1 MTSNTDLTAEARAE
15 AKDLASDG
23 AREIAGLYTRLADA
37 LEVAQGRITELEAEN
52 ADLDSI
58 ARVNAMNFSDWQQ
71 AQTERER
78 ATADRDA
85 LAATLDAIRAT
96 AQRWID
102 GDPLNK
108 WGDHT
113 PHFLGLKLRALLGT
127 VPADHLNT
135 VKAEH
140 VMRQVPPWP
149 PYPEADYMESR
160 WECECGWQT
169 CSFRDVKGH
178 PDVPRFRALADA
190 HLAEYRTE
198 QGEQSNG

>member
-135 VKAEH
+135 VKAEAWDECIRAFAWCLANGDLNGALQYVGEH
-140 VMRQVPPWP
+140 N
-149 PYPEADYMESR
+149 PYR
-160 WECECGWQT
+160 
-169 CSFRDVKGH
+169 RD
-178 PDVPRFRALADA
+178 
-190 HLAEYRTE
+190 E
-198 QGEQSNG
+198 QGGQA